1 MNVLIL
7 GSGAREHALAA
18 ALVGSP
24 MLDRL
29 FVAPGNPGCEAVAQ
43 VAPLALNDRTAI
55 IQFCI
60 EQKIGFVI
68 VGPEAPL
75 VAGIVDDLA
84 DAGVPAFGPTRAAAR
99 LEGSKGFTKDFC
111 REFNIPTAE
120 YRRFHDQPTAI
131 DYVTACGAPIVVKAD
146 GLAAGKGVVVA
157 ETLDEARDAVVALY
171 DKQPYAEC
179 VIEERLEGEEVS
191 FFALSDGEVAIP
203 FGDAQDHKRA
213 GDGDTGPNTGGMGA
227 YSPSPLITDALSQ
240 TIMSRI
246 VTPTIDGM
254 RRRGSPF
261 RGILFAG
268 LMITESGPKLIEFN
282 VRFGDPEAEV
292 VLPRFRGDLL
302 RWLWEAS
309 VGSLPRERPPFSPQ
323 HALAVVLAA
332 KGYPGTPQR
341 GDEIRDIERAAGRDG
356 VVLFH
361 AGTRRVE
368 QRIVADGGRVLVVA
382 GMASTLAMARD
393 QAYSAVALIDWP
405 SGFYR
410 RDIGA
415 RALAPPK

>member
-18 ALVGSP
+18 AVVGSP
-24 MLDRL
+24 MIDRL
-29 FVAPGNPGCEAVAQ
+29 FVAPGNPGCEAVAH
-43 VAPLALNDRTAI
+43 VAPLDLGDHAAI

-84 DAGVPAFGPTRAAAR
+84 AAGVAAFGPTRAAAR

-111 REFNIPTAE
+111 REFGIPTAE
-120 YRRFHDQPTAI
+120 YRRFYDRTTAI
-131 DYVTACGAPIVVKAD
+131 DYVAARGAPIVVKAD

-157 ETLDEARDAVVALY
+157 ETLDEARDAVAALY
-171 DKQPYAEC
+171 DKQTNAEC

-227 YSPSPLITDALSQ
+227 YSPSPLVTDALSQ

-268 LMITESGPKLIEFN
+268 LIITEMGPKLIEFN

-309 VGSLPRERPPFSPQ
+309 VRSLPAERPPFSSQ
-323 HALAVVLAA
+323 HALAVVMAA

-341 GDEIRDIERAAGRDG
+341 GEEIRGIERAAGRDG
-356 VVLFH
+356 AAVFH
-361 AGTRRVE
+361 GGTRRVE
-368 QRIVADGGRVLVVA
+368 RSIFADGGRVLVVA
-382 GMASTLAMARD
+382 GMASTLSMARD
-393 QAYSAVALIDWP
+393 RAYSAVNLIEWS

-415 RALAPPK
+415 RALVSPK